1 MCNIPRVAVCCSVLQ
16 CVAVYCSLPSIATPY
31 MCALLTSYHRGA
43 LQCVATCSACCN
55 MLWFVAE
62 CDMPRVAACCSVL
75 QPTQHCHST
84 HVLESNHTHEECIWT
99 SHSTYTNESK
109 CMNQSP
115 TNSNE
120 FVNIHMKSAYGRV
133 IVHIWMHLHIWINH
147 TRTSDE
153 FVNIHMT
160 HMPVLPSCHTHESV
174 MAHLCVCVCVCVR
187 VWVHVCGR
195 VCACSCVCA
204 RAHQ

>member
-1 MCNIPRVAVCCSVLQ
+1 VLQCVLRVIFSVLQCVAAYSALPLHTCARITSQGCVAACCNMLQCVVMCNIPRVAVCCSVLQ

-84 HVLESNHTHEECIWT
+84 HVLESNHTHEECI
-99 SHSTYTNESK
+99 
-109 CMNQSP
+109 
-115 TNSNE
+115 
-120 FVNIHMKSAYGRV
+120 
-133 IVHIWMHLHIWINH
+133 
-147 TRTSDE
+147 
-153 FVNIHMT
+153 
-160 HMPVLPSCHTHESV
+160 
-174 MAHLCVCVCVCVR
+174 
-187 VWVHVCGR
+187 
-195 VCACSCVCA
+195 
-204 RAHQ
+204 